1 MQNEQHASGSLEEI
15 GRRDHDFTSEYRIF
29 GPPGAGKTTSLTRQI
44 RRAVE
49 RYGAD
54 SVLVTS
60 FSRTAAAELAGRDLP
75 VSRDRVGTLHSHCW
89 HALGGPELAEA
100 NVDEWNREN
109 PSLAITPA
117 KKHGRLDGE
126 EAAGE
131 DSETEKTG
139 DKELQR
145 LNRYRGLMIPR
156 QGWAKPLL
164 DFERRWTEYK
174 RENGLLD
181 FTDLIETSLRDVALA
196 PKNPSDRKSTRLNSS
211 H

>member
-145 LNRYRGLMIPR
+145 LNQIGR
-156 QGWAKPLL
+156 ASC
-164 DFERRWTEYK
+164 
-174 RENGLLD
+174 RE
-181 FTDLIETSLRDVALA
+181 TV
-196 PKNPSDRKSTRLNSS
+196 
-211 H
+211 